1 MDLIQAAWMI
11 RDLGQP
17 VSALDIEEESVI
29 AGGWDGL
36 LKKWNGDG
44 DLLWSTKCQDRIET
58 ILRVGEKV
66 IVTSGLHISCVKDG
80 DILWSNPLE
89 GSADLLIFHEGQII
103 ATSSVYDIE
112 HGDFMESAI
121 WQFSLDGELTNVERM
136 DERPWFIDAT
146 SGLIL
151 GLGRPKCGFLA
162 DGIHHELPTDSP
174 VTCGLAEN
182 GEILF
187 GHADGTIS
195 SSEGKAIHKEPHS
208 IESLSSFEK
217 GYVAALENG
226 DLVAITAKSKELWKS
241 KGSQISTQIVGFDDM
256 HWCGRWNSLNGQVE
270 VRDSLGE
277 LLVSAGSSRP
287 RVSDTSQN
295 RVGFGFEDGQVLIW
309 EKGLFNRRSKQE
321 VSEQDSRKS
330 ALAAKL
336 RSLRN

>member
-1 MDLIQAAWMI
+1 MI

-17 VSALDIEEESVI
+17 VSALDVEEESVI

-44 DLLWSTKCQDRIET
+44 DLLWSVKCPDRIET
-58 ILRVGEKV
+58 ILRMGEKV
-66 IVTSGLHISCVKDG
+66 IVTSGLHISCVIAG
-80 DILWSNPLE
+80 EILWSNPLE
-89 GSADLLIFHEGQII
+89 GSADLLISRRGQII

-121 WQFSLDGELTNVERM
+121 WQFSIDGELINVDRM

-146 SGLIL
+146 SELIL

-162 DGIHHELPTDSP
+162 DGIHHVLPTDSP

-195 SSEGKAIHKEPHS
+195 SSQGKAIHKELHS

-217 GYVAALENG
+217 GFVAALENG
-226 DLVAITAKSKELWKS
+226 DIVAITTQSKELWKS
-241 KGSQISTQIVGFDDM
+241 EGSPITTQIVGFDDL
-256 HWCGRWNSLNGQVE
+256 HWCGRWNSLNGHVE

-277 LLVSAGSSRP
+277 LIISARSSRP
-287 RVSDTSQN
+287 RVSDVSQN
-295 RVGFGFEDGQVLIW
+295 RVGFGFDDGQVLIW
-309 EKGLFNRRSKQE
+309 EKELFNRRSKQE
-321 VSEQDSRKS
+321 VSEQNSRKS

>member
-1 MDLIQAAWMI
+1 MI
-11 RDLGQP
+11 RDLGQA
-17 VSALDIEEESVI
+17 VSAIDVEEESVI

-44 DLLWSTKCQDRIET
+44 DLLWSTKCSDRIES
-58 ILRVGEKV
+58 ILRIEEKV

-80 DILWSNPLE
+80 EVLWSNPLE

-112 HGDFMESAI
+112 HGDFMESAV
-121 WQFSLDGELTNVERM
+121 WRFSVDGELINIERM
-136 DERPWFIDAT
+136 DERPWFISAN
-146 SGLIL
+146 SELIL

-162 DGIHHELPTDSP
+162 NGVHHELPTDSP
-174 VTCGLAEN
+174 VTCGLVETGA
-182 GEILF
+182 ILF

-195 SSEGKAIHKEPHS
+195 SSEGKAIYKGPYS
-208 IESLSSFEK
+208 IESLCSIGK
-217 GYVAALENG
+217 GFTAAFENG
-226 DLVAITAKSKELWKS
+226 DLIAISAKSNEMWRS
-241 KGSQISTQIVGFDDM
+241 EGPPITTQTVGFDDL
-256 HWCGRWNSLNGQVE
+256 HWCGRWNSLNGHVE
-270 VRDSLGE
+270 VRDSIGE

-309 EKGLFNRRSKQE
+309 EKELFNRRSKQE

-336 RSLRN
+336 RSLRD

>member
-44 DLLWSTKCQDRIET
+44 DLIWSTKCPDRIET
-58 ILRVGEKV
+58 ILRVDEKV

-80 DILWSNPLE
+80 EILWSNPLE
-89 GSADLLIFHEGQII
+89 GSADLLIFHAGQII

-112 HGDFMESAI
+112 HGDFMESAV

-146 SGLIL
+146 SELIL

-162 DGIHHELPTDSP
+162 DGAHHELPTDSP

-195 SSEGKAIHKEPHS
+195 SSKGKEIHKEIHS
-208 IESLSSFEK
+208 IESLSSFQK
-217 GYVAALENG
+217 GFVAALENG
-226 DLVAITAKSKELWKS
+226 DLVAISTKSKELWKS
-241 KGSQISTQIVGFDDM
+241 EGSPITTQLVGFDDL
-256 HWCGRWNSLNGQVE
+256 HWCGRWSSLNGHVE

-277 LLVSAGSSRP
+277 LLASAKSSRP
-287 RVSDTSQN
+287 RVSDASQN
-295 RVGFGFEDGQVLIW
+295 RVGFGFEDGQVLVW
-309 EKGLFNRRSKQE
+309 ERGLFNRRSKQE